1 MMKIVIAGGSGMLGR
16 ALSRSLVG
24 DGVDVVMLSR
34 SAPTAAGATAGPRA
48 VHWDGRSLDGAW
60 TAELAGADAVVDLC
74 GLSVGTWPWTAGTRA
89 RLRTSRLEPR
99 GALVD
104 AMRGLP
110 AGSRPAT
117 FVAIAGTDGYVGAD
131 AQPATED
138 TPFADT
144 FLGGLCR
151 DWEAA
156 AAPAADLG
164 VRLVIAR
171 TCVVIAPGAPALARL
186 ALPVRLLAGGRI
198 GSGRQWFSWI
208 HITDWVAAMRLVL
221 GDPAIAGTV
230 NFAGPTPLPQAEVVR
245 ALGRILHRPTVLP
258 TPAFAVKL
266 VLGGQAD
273 LVLGSRRVS
282 SARLTGLGM
291 AFTWPHFEAAARDAL
306 R

>member
-1 MMKIVIAGGSGMLGR
+1 MKIVIAGGSGMLGR
-16 ALSRSLVG
+16 ALCASLLA
-24 DGVDVVMLSR
+24 DGADVVMLSR
-34 SAPTAAGATAGPRA
+34 STATDARGTAGVRS
-48 VHWDGRSLDGAW
+48 VLWDGRTIDGAW
-60 TAELAGADAVVDLC
+60 TGELAGADAVIDLC
-74 GLSVGTWPWTAGTRA
+74 GLSVGTWPWTTGTRV

-99 GALVD
+99 TALVD

-110 AGSRPAT
+110 VPARPRT
-117 FVAIAGTDGYVGAD
+117 FVAISGTDGYVGAD

-144 FLGGLCR
+144 FLGGLCH

-156 AAPAADLG
+156 AVPAADLG
-164 VRLVIAR
+164 VRLVLTR
-171 TCVVIAPGAPALARL
+171 TCVVIAAGAPALARL

-208 HITDWVAAMRLVL
+208 HITDWVAAMRLIL
-221 GDPAIAGTV
+221 GDPSISGPV
-230 NFAGPTPLPQAEVVR
+230 NLAGPAPLPQVEVVR

-258 TPAFAVKL
+258 TPAFAIKL

-282 SARLTGLGM
+282 SARLAGLGM
-291 AFTWPHFEAAARDAL
+291 AFTWPDFESAARDAL
-306 R
+306 Q